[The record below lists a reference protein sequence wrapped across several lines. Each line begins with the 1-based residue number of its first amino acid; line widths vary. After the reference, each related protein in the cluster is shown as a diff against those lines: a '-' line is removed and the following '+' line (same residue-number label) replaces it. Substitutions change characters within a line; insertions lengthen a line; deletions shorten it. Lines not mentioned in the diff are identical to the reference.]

1 MDDLVSHLEA
11 ALWSFLGKAADFCLE
26 VAAAAGRK
34 AVELAAVVAGWV
46 NALAAKV
53 AAVPLWLS
61 IPGGLLVAGLVAAYL
76 LRQRLYDRLL
86 VYHDILLRRRGFA
99 RTLFTVARGAVHEEH
114 QVMARQVPLSARF
127 AGLAVYEAVPGR
139 YAVAYGLTDG
149 TARDVRFYRRDRRAG
164 LAAMGEDL
172 VRHFRANVRMLH
184 ADGELRALFAILDAR
199 DADFAAC
206 RPALP
211 GETDKPAARGLV
223 RAAGTGKR
231 SCRTTA

>member
-26 VAAAAGRK
+26 AAAAAGRK

-61 IPGGLLVAGLVAAYL
+61 IPGGLLLAGLVAAYL

-86 VYHDILLRRRGFA
+86 VYHDIFLKRQGFA
-99 RTLFTVARGAVHEEH
+99 PRRLTVRRGAVREERL
-114 QVMARQVPLSARF
+114 VMAREVPLPRRF
-127 AGLAVYEAVPGR
+127 AGIAVFEAVPGL
-139 YAVAYGLTDG
+139 YAVAYDLADG
-149 TARDVRFYRRDRRAG
+149 TAREVRLYRRDRRAG
-164 LAAMGEDL
+164 LGAMGEDL

-199 DADFAAC
+199 DADFAAS

-211 GETDKPAARGLV
+211 GEADKPAARGLV
-223 RAAGTGKR
+223 RAAWTGKR